1 MPLGIQRAGTE
12 RLGPADEKG
21 FVYEESKKGLHNGM
35 CLIVHKLRPGC

>member
-12 RLGPADEKG
+12 RLGPADEKA

-35 CLIVHKLRPGC
+35 ICV